1 MKTIKIALFSLMF
14 TCGMT
19 SCDFLEKEP
28 YKIVPENYFKDVN
41 EAQKFLTGIYANLA
55 QGSFYGNNYLT
66 IAGGDDLTYYG
77 GGTKRITS
85 GLICNNATTS
95 NAPITAFWANLYNGI
110 ERANMFL
117 EQLDNVPGIK
127 DEERNR
133 YRAEARF
140 LRAFYYFNL
149 VQNRAYR

>member
-117 EQLDNVPGIK
+117 
-127 DEERNR
+127 
-133 YRAEARF
+133 
-140 LRAFYYFNL
+140 
-149 VQNRAYR
+149 